1 MKVKVLYN
9 KILHLGFKDI
19 LHIYLQ
25 RHSRDDST
33 MQLNLSN
40 KYMNIFKVIMK
51 GSYSIFA
58 ICVGAGSYI
67 YITKDIGGDSFIGVC
82 SFGISSILCFIL
94 YQVAIWLNQELSFIS
109 SKCDYPQSECFTFKE
124 EYEQTKLIDYTGA
137 TNGDDSTM
145 TTTKENDIS
154 VIEFNEQQIETR
166 EYEEALA
173 DDTYL
178 KEKEESNEE
187 LLEELKIYTSLIFE
201 PYVRAT
207 DIPILLQILEDFAG
221 GKMNG
226 TTFNRPLSTLNGLT
240 VKDFM
245 HYGWNIWA
253 RLKPMNRRNTA
264 RFLKN
269 AFPTIMKD
277 TKESSIYAK
286 MTCDEGAFSIKIVK
300 LDDSLI

>member
-1 MKVKVLYN
+1 
-9 KILHLGFKDI
+9 
-19 LHIYLQ
+19 
-25 RHSRDDST
+25 
-33 MQLNLSN
+33 
-40 KYMNIFKVIMK
+40 MNIFKVIMK
-51 GSYSIFA
+51 GSYGIFA
-58 ICVGAGSYI
+58 ICVGACSYI
-67 YITKDIGGDSFIGVC
+67 YITKDIGGDSFIGLC

-109 SKCDYPQSECFTFKE
+109 SKSDYPQNECSTFKG
-124 EYEQTKLIDYTGA
+124 EYKQTKLINYTAA
-137 TNGDDSTM
+137 TNGGVQDDSTM
-145 TTTKENDIS
+145 TTAKESDIS
-154 VIEFNEQQIETR
+154 VIAFNEQQIETE
-166 EYEEALA
+166 EYEENLA
-173 DDTYL
+173 SDTDF
-178 KEKEESNEE
+178 KEK
-187 LLEELKIYTSLIFE
+187 LIDELKIYTSLIFE

-207 DIPILLQILEDFAG
+207 DIPILLQILEDYAQ

-226 TTFNRPLSTLNGLT
+226 TTFNRPLSALNGLT

-264 RFLKN
+264 RFLKK

-300 LDDSLI
+300 LNDSLI

>member
-1 MKVKVLYN
+1 MLP
-9 KILHLGFKDI
+9 LGFKDI

-25 RHSRDDST
+25 RHLRNGST
-33 MQLNLSN
+33 IQLNLSN
-40 KYMNIFKVIMK
+40 IYMNIFKVIMR

-67 YITKDIGGDSFIGVC
+67 YITKDIGGDSFIGLC

-94 YQVAIWLNQELSFIS
+94 YQVVIWLNQELSFIS
-109 SKCDYPQSECFTFKE
+109 SKSDYPQHECSTFKE
-124 EYEQTKLIDYTGA
+124 EYKQTNLINYTV
-137 TNGDDSTM
+137 TSNSDDSTM
-145 TTTKENDIS
+145 TTTKESDIS
-154 VIEFNEQQIETR
+154 VIELNEQQIETR

-173 DDTYL
+173 DNTYL
-178 KEKEESNEE
+178 KEEEELNEK

-201 PYVRAT
+201 PYVKAS
-207 DIPILLQILEDFAG
+207 DIPILLQILEDFAD

-226 TTFNRPLSTLNGLT
+226 AIFNRPLSALNGLT

-300 LDDSLI
+300 LDDSHINMAKGYGD